1 MKSVYG
7 RQFSMMAA
15 IILISFTLLGAAFI
29 TLSYQYDG
37 GPHEANF
44 LKLDCSRI
52 KSVFGWRPRYGVEEA
67 VQKTVEWSRA
77 YLDGEDMLE
86 VMDRQITE
94 FFS

>member
-1 MKSVYG
+1 M
-7 RQFSMMAA
+7 
-15 IILISFTLLGAAFI
+15 
-29 TLSYQYDG
+29 
-37 GPHEANF
+37 
-44 LKLDCSRI
+44 
-52 KSVFGWRPRYGVEEA
+52 EEA